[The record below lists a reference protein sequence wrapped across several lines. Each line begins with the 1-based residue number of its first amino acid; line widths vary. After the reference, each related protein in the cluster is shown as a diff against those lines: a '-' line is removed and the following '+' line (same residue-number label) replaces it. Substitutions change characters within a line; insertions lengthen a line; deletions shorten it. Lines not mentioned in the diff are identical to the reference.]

1 MRLHM
6 KSKKISEFMY
16 GIQSGIPIFIGY
28 FPAAIAFGLVAKDA
42 GLLFS
47 ETALF
52 SITNF
57 AGASQFFAVNLIA
70 SGALLF
76 EVAIGVLLV
85 NLRYLLMS
93 ASLAP
98 RLENRTPLIRA
109 LLAFGNTDEVFTV
122 ASAQTGMVSTPFFVG
137 LSMISWSGWVSGTI
151 TGFLAGSILPTFL
164 QRSVGI
170 TLYAMFTALLVAEIK
185 RTQLFILIAIIS
197 GMLNS
202 MAVLVFEIS
211 TGWAFAVSM
220 TAASM
225 AGVVIFSC
233 RGRKNV

>member
-1 MRLHM
+1 M
-6 KSKKISEFMY
+6 KNKKISEFLY
-16 GIQSGIPIFIGY
+16 GIQSGIPICIGY

-42 GLLFS
+42 GLVFT

-70 SGALLF
+70 SGALLS
-76 EVAIGVLLV
+76 EVAVGVLLV

-98 RLENRTPLIRA
+98 RLESRSPFIRA

-122 ASAQTGMVSTPFFVG
+122 ASAQQGMVSTPFFVG
-137 LSMISWSGWVSGTI
+137 LSTISWAGWVSGTI
-151 TGFLAGSILPTFL
+151 TGFLAGSILPSFL

-170 TLYAMFTALLVAEIK
+170 TLYGMFTALLVSDIK
-185 RTQLFILIAIIS
+185 RTHMFVLIAVLS
-197 GMLNS
+197 GALNS
-202 MAVLVFEIS
+202 IAVLVFEIS
-211 TGWAFAVSM
+211 TGWAFVSSM
-220 TAASM
+220 TVAS
-225 AGVVIFSC
+225 VVGAIILSS
-233 RGRKNV
+233 RERST